1 MARIIYGVHGTGR
14 GHAMRALTMAR
25 YFSEHEFLFV
35 SHSHGAALLRQEFS
49 VEECPNPSTPVRS
62 HRVDIPALIAQNLKV
77 LANRKKLQ
85 QRVVALIEGFQPTV
99 ALSDYEFFVP
109 RASRQV
115 GLPCLSLDHQHIVT
129 CCRHQL
135 PVGQLPDYFITS
147 LIMRQLFSQ
156 AGSYIVT
163 SFFRPPVTTK
173 LKTWL
178 LPPLLRESVLKVPVV
193 AGDHVLAYHGYSTAN
208 GFFEFLR
215 NIPRPVFVYG
225 ADREH
230 TNGNLHF
237 KKRSEHGF
245 LRDLATSSY
254 VVGSAGQTLISEAL
268 FYGKP
273 LIVFPIKQAFEQFLN
288 AFYVEKL
295 GYGRYYNG
303 FGRHKEDIQSFEGQL
318 DNLRYNINQVSF
330 CGNQEVFSL
339 VRQFIDTGEI
349 STATAA

>member
-1 MARIIYGVHGTGR
+1 
-14 GHAMRALTMAR
+14 MRALTLAR

-35 SHSHGAALLRQEFS
+35 SHSHGAALLRREFS
-49 VEECPNPSTPVRS
+49 VQECPNPSTPVRS
-62 HRVDIPALIAQNLKV
+62 HRVDVPALVVANLKV

-85 QRVVALIEGFQPTV
+85 QRVVDLIEEFQPTV

-109 RASRQV
+109 RASRQT
-115 GLPCLSLDHQHIVT
+115 GIPCLSLDHQHIVT
-129 CCRHQL
+129 CSRHQL
-135 PVGQLPDYFITS
+135 PVTRIPDYLITS
-147 LIMRQLFSQ
+147 MIIKQLFSR

-163 SFFRPPVTTK
+163 SFFRPPLTTS

-178 LPPLLRESVLKVPVV
+178 LPPLLRESVLGVPVV
-193 AGDHVLAYHGYSTAN
+193 TGEHVLAYHGYSTGR

-215 NIPRPVFVYG
+215 NIPRPVSVYG
-225 ADREH
+225 ADQEY
-230 TNGNLHF
+230 TSGNLHF

-245 LRDLATSSY
+245 LQDLASCSY
-254 VVGSAGQTLISEAL
+254 VVGSAGQTMISEAL

-303 FGRHKEDIQSFEGQL
+303 FGRNQDEILSFEGQL
-318 DNLRYNINQVSF
+318 DEFRRNISQASF

-339 VRQFIDTGEI
+339 VRRFIDRQEI
-349 STATAA
+349 STAAVARQSANPLPGESL